1 MSSIFGI
8 VSTRWY
14 THAHTPGSENAFV
27 HAEFLSA
34 ANQNHVGEFAVIQSR
49 REIRKKVFIDGRN
62 RQIGRGSR
70 LRVRFLGG
78 GDGGKEGW
86 LDGRME
92 A

>member
-1 MSSIFGI
+1 MKNQTEKYHPLCVIDFWYI

-14 THAHTPGSENAFV
+14 THAHTPRSENAFV

-70 LRVRFLGG
+70 LRVRFL
-78 GDGGKEGW
+78 DEI
-86 LDGRME
+86 
-92 A
+92 